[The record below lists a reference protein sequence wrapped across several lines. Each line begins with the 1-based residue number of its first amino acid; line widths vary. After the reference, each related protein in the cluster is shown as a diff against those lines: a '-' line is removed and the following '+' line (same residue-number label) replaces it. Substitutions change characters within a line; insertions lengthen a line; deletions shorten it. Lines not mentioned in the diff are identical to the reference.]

1 MADTVVEKKDEQ
13 KTNKPLPPVT
23 RRLRMRRSRTGFLLW
38 GVLLIALA
46 AGGYFLWTYLS
57 SYESTDDAQI
67 DGHVDAISARINGH
81 VSVVLVEDAQVV
93 KAGDALVK
101 IDPRDYQ
108 VAVAQA
114 EANLADA
121 EASSRSSH
129 TNIPIVST
137 NTQSTLDTARASRVN
152 AVAGLTAAQRQMEAA
167 QAALETAQAQVLQAQ
182 AIHKKD
188 TEDAERYRLLVAK
201 DEFPRQTYDQ
211 TVQTVA
217 ADKAAVDAR
226 IASVNQARHNVAAA
240 QAAVA
245 EAQSKIPQADAF
257 IQSANTRPS
266 QMVQSQENARSAEAR
281 VKQQQAAVD
290 QAKLNLSYTIIPA
303 PYDGIVGKKTVE
315 IGENVS
321 PGQSLM
327 SVVPLDDIW
336 VTANFKETQLKKMRP
351 GQKVVFSVDAYG
363 REYHAHITGVGGAT
377 GSRFSLIPP
386 ENATGNYVKVVQRIP
401 VRIDLD
407 PGENKDHL
415 LRVGMSVAP
424 KVYLNK

>member
-1 MADTVVEKKDEQ
+1 MAATNVDET
-13 KTNKPLPPVT
+13 KTKRPLPPV
-23 RRLRMRRSRTGFLLW
+23 RRKPRRSKANFLAW
-38 GVLLIALA
+38 GVLLLIVVA
-46 AGGYFLWTYLS
+46 AGGYFFWTYLS

-67 DGHVDAISARINGH
+67 DGHVDAISARITGH
-81 VSVVLVEDAQVV
+81 VSDVLVEDAQVV
-93 KAGDALVK
+93 KAGDILLK

-108 VAVAQA
+108 VAVARA

-121 EASSRSSH
+121 EASSRSSR

-152 AVAGLTAAQRQMEAA
+152 ADAGLTAARRQLDAA
-167 QAALETAQAQVLQAQ
+167 EAALETAQAQVTEAQ

-188 TEDAERYRLLVAK
+188 LDDAERYRLLVVK
-201 DEFPRQTYDQ
+201 DELPRQTYDQ
-211 TVQTVA
+211 SVQIVA
-217 ADKAAVDAR
+217 ADKATVVAR
-226 IASVNQARHNVAAA
+226 MASVNQARHNVAAA
-240 QAAVA
+240 QAAVE
-245 EAQSKIPQADAF
+245 EAQSRVPQADAS
-257 IQSANTRPS
+257 IQSAMTRP
-266 QMVQSQENARSAEAR
+266 QQVVQSQENAKSAEAR
-281 VKQQQAAVD
+281 VKQQQAVLD
-290 QAKLNLSYTIIPA
+290 QAKLNLSYTIIAA
-303 PYDGIVGKKTVE
+303 PYTGIVGKKTVE

-351 GQKVVFSVDAYG
+351 GQKVVFSVDAYD
-363 REYHAHITGVGGAT
+363 REYHGHVTGVGGAT

-415 LRVGMSVAP
+415 LRVGMSVDP
-424 KVYLNK
+424 KVYLNQ

>member
-1 MADTVVEKKDEQ
+1 MADTIVDEKKAE
-13 KTNKPLPPVT
+13 KALPPV
-23 RRLRMRRSRTGFLLW
+23 RRRPRQGKPRFLMW
-38 GVLLIALA
+38 GVLLIVVAVVA

-67 DGHVDAISARINGH
+67 DGHVDAISARITGH
-81 VSVVLVEDAQVV
+81 VNEVLVVDAQVV
-93 KAGDALVK
+93 KAGDVLLK
-101 IDPRDYQ
+101 IDPRDYE

-114 EANLADA
+114 EANLEDA
-121 EASSRSSH
+121 EASSRSSR

-152 AVAGLTAAQRQMEAA
+152 ADAGVAAARRQLDAT
-167 QAALETAQAQVLQAQ
+167 QAALETAQAQVVEAQ

-188 TEDAERYRLLVAK
+188 LDDSERYRLLVVK
-201 DEFPRQTYDQ
+201 DELPKQTYDQ

-217 ADKAAVDAR
+217 ADKATVDAR
-226 IASVNQARHNVAAA
+226 IASMNQARHNVAAA
-240 QAAVA
+240 QAAVE
-245 EAQSKIPQADAF
+245 EAQTRIPQADAS
-257 IQSANTRPS
+257 IQSANTRPH
-266 QMVQSQENARSAEAR
+266 QMVQSQENARSAEAK
-281 VKQQQAAVD
+281 VKQQQAILD

-303 PYDGIVGKKTVE
+303 PYAGIVGKKTVE

-351 GQKVVFSVDAYG
+351 GQKVVFSVDAYD
-363 REYHAHITGVGGAT
+363 REYHGHVTGVGGAT

-407 PGENKDHL
+407 QGENRDHL

-424 KVYLNK
+424 KVYLNQ

>member
-1 MADTVVEKKDEQ
+1 V
-13 KTNKPLPPVT
+13 
-23 RRLRMRRSRTGFLLW
+23 
-38 GVLLIALA
+38 A
-46 AGGYFLWTYLS
+46 AGAYALWRYFGT
-57 SYESTDDAQI
+57 YESTDDAQI
-67 DGHVDAISARINGH
+67 DGHVDAISARITGH
-81 VSVVLVEDAQVV
+81 VSEVLVVDAQVV
-93 KAGDALVK
+93 KAGDILVK

-121 EASSRSSH
+121 EASSRSSR

-137 NTQSTLDTARASRVN
+137 NTQSTLETARASRVN
-152 AVAGLTAAQRQMEAA
+152 ADAGLAAARRQLDAA
-167 QAALETAQAQVLQAQ
+167 QAALETAQAQVLEAQ

-188 TEDAERYRLLVAK
+188 MDDAERYRQLVVK
-201 DEFPRQTYDQ
+201 DELPKQTYDQ

-217 ADKAAVDAR
+217 ADKATVEAR
-226 IASVNQARHNVAAA
+226 LASVNQARHNVAAA
-240 QAAVA
+240 QAAVE
-245 EAQSKIPQADAF
+245 EAQSRIPQADAS
-257 IQSANTRPS
+257 IQSANTRP
-266 QMVQSQENARSAEAR
+266 QQVAQSQDNARSAEEK
-281 VKQQQAAVD
+281 VKQQQAILD

-303 PYDGIVGKKTVE
+303 PYTGIVGKKTVE

-351 GQKVVFSVDAYG
+351 GQKVVFSVDAYD
-363 REYHAHITGVGGAT
+363 REYHGHVTGVGGAT
-377 GSRFSLIPP
+377 GARFSLIPP

-415 LRVGMSVAP
+415 LRVGMSVEP
-424 KVYLNK
+424 KVYLNQ